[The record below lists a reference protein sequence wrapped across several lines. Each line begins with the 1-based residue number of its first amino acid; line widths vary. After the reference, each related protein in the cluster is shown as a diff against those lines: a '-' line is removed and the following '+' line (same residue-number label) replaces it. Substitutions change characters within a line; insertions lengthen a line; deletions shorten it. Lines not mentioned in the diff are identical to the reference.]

1 MKEVS
6 DNKKN
11 MGKKQIIAELN
22 NILRQDKTMEDNT
35 PPIIR
40 LSELRYHIYELI
52 KVIKDA

>member
-40 LSELRYHIYELI
+40 LSELRYNIYELI
-52 KVIKDA
+52 KAIKDA